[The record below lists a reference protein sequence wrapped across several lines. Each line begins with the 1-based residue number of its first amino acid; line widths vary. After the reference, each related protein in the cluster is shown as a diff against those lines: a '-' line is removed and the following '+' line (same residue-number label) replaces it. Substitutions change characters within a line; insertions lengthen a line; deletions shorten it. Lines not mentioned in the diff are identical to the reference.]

1 MKAMRGAPPRQMRG
15 QGMVELAVCAAVL
28 VPLFLLIPIVAKL
41 GHGKQ
46 MAMQAARNAAW
57 EATVADKATI
67 DADYASPTPTLKR
80 KVLDRNFAAADA
92 PIRSRSTGNT
102 SGPFED
108 QMLNTFSNRKLLEK
122 GDLTVPRTSNAGSP
136 GFLDEAAKL
145 LPAAYIAPSKFPPN
159 RKGYVTA
166 QVALN
171 YRDLKTA
178 DGRPARFLEPF
189 DNLDLVDKR
198 HQTLLADAW
207 NASGPRSGKRSVI
220 ETVKPLVP
228 VSYFEGLDPLLDTF
242 KVLAPILPMVGS
254 LGDLEIGTIE
264 PDVVPSDKLANYP
277 VKP

>member
-57 EATVADKATI
+57 EATVADNYQAPSRTALQSKA
-67 DADYASPTPTLKR
+67 
-80 KVLDRNFAAADA
+80 LDRNFAAADA
-92 PIRSRSTGNT
+92 PIRSRITGNT

-122 GDLTVPRTSNAGSP
+122 ADLTVPRTSNAGSP

-145 LPAAYIAPSKFPPN
+145 LPASYISPNAFPPN

-166 QVALN
+166 EVALN

-189 DNLDLVDKR
+189 DNLDLVDRR

-220 ETVKPLVP
+220 ATVKPLAP
-228 VSYFEGLDPLLDTF
+228 ESYFAGLDPLLETF
-242 KVLAPILPMVGS
+242 KVLSPIMPMVGS
-254 LGDLEIGTIE
+254 LGDLELGTIE